1 MIEDVTKNVAPT
13 VKEFNLN
20 PSDETLMAILNYSK
34 SIEVVEI
41 ENQKILLNLN

>member
-1 MIEDVTKNVAPT
+1 MIEDVTNNIAPQ
-13 VKEFNLN
+13 VWEFNLN